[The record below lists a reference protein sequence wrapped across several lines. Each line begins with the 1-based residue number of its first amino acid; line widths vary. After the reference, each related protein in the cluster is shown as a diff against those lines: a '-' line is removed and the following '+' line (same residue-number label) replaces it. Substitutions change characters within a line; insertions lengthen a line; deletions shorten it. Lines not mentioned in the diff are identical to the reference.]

1 MLRLGLTGGIACGK
15 STVSAMLQ
23 QRGIPVIDADRA
35 AREVVAPGTEGLA
48 AVVERFGTG
57 ILQPDGSL
65 DRAALRAVV
74 TRDPS
79 ARRDLEAITHP
90 RIGAHVEAWLADQ
103 EAAGATVAAVD
114 AALMIET
121 GSVDRY
127 DRLLVVA
134 TTPELQLARIQARD
148 GHDLATARRWLD
160 AQLPIAEKVAAAE
173 RHPHGAVVMNTGSI
187 TELATA
193 VDGALRELGLTPSPG

>member
-15 STVSAMLQ
+15 STVSKMLQ

-35 AREVVAPGTEGLA
+35 ARAVVAPGTPGLA
-48 AVVERFGTG
+48 AVVARFGTD

-65 DRAALRAVV
+65 DRGALRGVV

-79 ARRDLEAITHP
+79 ARRDLEVITHP
-90 RIGAHVEAWLADQ
+90 RIAAHVEDWLAAQ
-103 EAAGATVAAVD
+103 EAAGAQVAAVD

-121 GSVDRY
+121 GSVERY

-134 TTPELQLARIQARD
+134 STPELQLARIQSRD
-148 GHDLATARRWLD
+148 GHDPATARRWLD

-173 RHPHGAVVMNTGSI
+173 RHPHGAVVHNTG
-187 TELATA
+187 TLDELAAA
-193 VDGALRELGLTPSPG
+193 VDVALAQLDLAPRPG